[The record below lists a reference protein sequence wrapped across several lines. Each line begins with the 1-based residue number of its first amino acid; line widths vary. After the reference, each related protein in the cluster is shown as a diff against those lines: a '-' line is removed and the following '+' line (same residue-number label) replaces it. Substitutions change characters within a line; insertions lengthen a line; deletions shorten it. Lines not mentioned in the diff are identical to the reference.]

1 MRAPHDPSE
10 ADDLTFVVRPIG
22 VARTPFGEK
31 RQAPRQPAATRDEPC
46 RIELRTGLEHA
57 VEDLAGFSRIW
68 VLTWFHEAG
77 AHLTA
82 RTKVLP
88 PRSGVR
94 RGVLAT
100 RSPHRPNPIGLS
112 AVPLER
118 VEGLVLHVRGLDALD
133 GTPVLD
139 VKPYLPYADAFP
151 DESSGWLARPTDPVP
166 PAAVSFA
173 ELALAQ
179 FAFLS
184 ERGVNLKGAV
194 VDALALGIDPKPY
207 RRIRL
212 LASGRR
218 ELALKAWRIEFEAAS
233 GEARVELVRSGTRP
247 RELALGTDPS
257 LALHRAFVEAFGA

>member
-1 MRAPHDPSE
+1 MRPPHDPRE
-10 ADDLTFVVRPIG
+10 ADDATFVVRAIG

-31 RQAPRQPAATRDEPC
+31 REAPRQAAATRDEPC
-46 RIELRTGLEHA
+46 RIELCTGLEHA

-112 AVPLER
+112 AVPLDR

-151 DESSGWLARPTDPVP
+151 DESSGWLARPADPVP
-166 PAAVSFA
+166 PAAVSFT

-179 FAFLS
+179 LGFLS
-184 ERGVNLKGAV
+184 ERGVDLKAAV
-194 VDALALGIDPKPY
+194 GDALALGIDPKPY

-212 LASGRR
+212 LPSGRR
-218 ELALKAWRIEFEAAS
+218 ELALKAWRIEFEATS
-233 GEARVELVRSGTRP
+233 GGAKVELVRSGTRP